1 MKEISQ
7 LMDSLVTAA
16 ENKMQ
21 VADAMR
27 RDFCERSVQRN
38 HYFIELGVDQEKVR
52 DFADFD
58 HTMMRDLR
66 ELHEVLERMHG
77 DICFLHAALK
87 RAGIPLINGDAAKE
101 EDHVH

>member
-16 ENKMQ
+16 SLKME

-38 HYFIELGVDQEKVR
+38 HYFIELGVDQERIR

-58 HTMMRDLR
+58 HSMMLWLR
-66 ELHEVLERMHG
+66 ELHDALEGMHG
-77 DICFLHAALK
+77 DICALHAALK
-87 RAGIPLINGDAAKE
+87 RAGIDMTTKKE
-101 EDHVH
+101 GDHVH